1 VQAFKIKTNRLQA
14 LHTLTGGSPRLLII
28 LYILVQSSV
37 ENISDLETGFY
48 NLLEELTPYFQA
60 RMAQLGANEEK
71 VLVAFAEGPEQ
82 LTPAEVGCRIRMA
95 TNVVTA
101 TLKRLQSAG
110 FIKRIEQPIKGRK
123 GTLYRLS
130 ETIFRYWYQINSERS
145 REMAEI
151 FVKFI
156 VLFYTYPE
164 IKKIYTS
171 QQIGSQKTEK
181 AITMASAAPQKLR
194 YLEAAMDKLRTTETG
209 RLLASL
215 KEKRK
220 GKAPHNTIR
229 KIFDELIEIN
239 PDDPTLLNL
248 YAVFLC
254 ELGDLETAIP
264 LFRKTAELCKQKEYK
279 TWRFYAYNN
288 WGTALLAL
296 AKLKGDEGLFQE
308 SFEKYALAVK
318 YKQDDHEAY
327 NNWGTALLALA
338 ELKGDE
344 GLFQESFEKYV
355 TAWSLIKRL
364 AKLDHPL
371 MVNTGLK
378 TVMGACIVGEGDE
391 ADHTFMEIVGI
402 LSKVVDLKATTPY
415 FFDFF
420 ESLPRKAEIAV
431 ARNYLE
437 QLLKSK
443 FKKELRVLV
452 PFRFFYEYL
461 EHHDDTIIRR
471 QPPEIQ
477 KVLNEMIRRAEKR
490 E

>member
-1 VQAFKIKTNRLQA
+1 
-14 LHTLTGGSPRLLII
+14 
-28 LYILVQSSV
+28 
-37 ENISDLETGFY
+37 
-48 NLLEELTPYFQA
+48 
-60 RMAQLGANEEK
+60 
-71 VLVAFAEGPEQ
+71 
-82 LTPAEVGCRIRMA
+82 
-95 TNVVTA
+95 
-101 TLKRLQSAG
+101 
-110 FIKRIEQPIKGRK
+110 
-123 GTLYRLS
+123 
-130 ETIFRYWYQINSERS
+130 
-145 REMAEI
+145 MAEI

-164 IKKIYTS
+164 IKTIYTS

-181 AITMASAAPQKLR
+181 ALTMASAVPQKLR

-209 RLLASL
+209 RLFTSL

-220 GKAPHNTIR
+220 EKAPHDTIR

-239 PDDPTLLNL
+239 PDDPPLLNS

-264 LFRKTAELCKQKEYK
+264 LFREMAELGKQKEYK
-279 TWRFYAYNN
+279 TWRCYTYYN
-288 WGTALLAL
+288 WGNALSDLAR
-296 AKLKGDEGLFQE
+296 LKGDDRLFHE

-318 YKQDDHEAY
+318 YKQDKHEAY
-327 NNWGTALLALA
+327 NNWGNALSDLARLKGDDRLFHESFEKYALAVKYKQDKHEAYYNWGNALSALA
-338 ELKGDE
+338 ELKGDDR
-344 GLFQESFEKYV
+344 LFQEGFKKYV

-364 AKLDHPL
+364 AKFDHPL
-371 MVNTGLK
+371 MLNTGLK
-378 TVMGACIVGEGDE
+378 TVMGACIVEEGDE
-391 ADHTFMEIVGI
+391 ADHTFMEIVGV
-402 LSKVVDLKATTPY
+402 LSKVVDLKATIPY

-477 KVLNEMIRRAEKR
+477 KVLNEMIRRTEKR

>member
-1 VQAFKIKTNRLQA
+1 
-14 LHTLTGGSPRLLII
+14 
-28 LYILVQSSV
+28 
-37 ENISDLETGFY
+37 
-48 NLLEELTPYFQA
+48 
-60 RMAQLGANEEK
+60 MAQLGANEEK
-71 VLVAFAEGPEQ
+71 VLVAFAEGPEL
-82 LTPAEVGCRIRMA
+82 LTPAEVGRRIRMA

-123 GTLYRLS
+123 GTLYHLS
-130 ETIFRYWYQINSERS
+130 ETIFRYWYQMNSERS

-181 AITMASAAPQKLR
+181 ALTMALAAPQKLR

-209 RLLASL
+209 RLLTLL

-220 GKAPHNTIR
+220 EKAPHDTIR

-239 PDDPTLLNL
+239 PDDPLLLNS

-264 LFRKTAELCKQKEYK
+264 LFREMAELGKQKEYK
-279 TWRFYAYNN
+279 TWRCYTYYN
-288 WGTALLAL
+288 WGNALSDLAE
-296 AKLKGDEGLFQE
+296 LKGDDRLFHE

-318 YKQDDHEAY
+318 YKQDMHEAYYNWGNALSDLARLKGDDRLFHESFEKYALAVKYKQDKHEAY
-327 NNWGTALLALA
+327 NNWGNALSDLA
-338 ELKGDE
+338 ELKGDDR
-344 GLFQESFEKYV
+344 LFHESFEKYAL
-355 TAWSLIKRL
+355 AWSLTKRF
-364 AKLDHPL
+364 AKFDHPL

-378 TVMGACIVGEGDE
+378 TVMGDCIVGEGDE
-391 ADHTFMEIVGI
+391 ADYTFMEIVGI

-420 ESLPRKAEIAV
+420 ELLPRKAEIAV

-443 FKKELRVLV
+443 FKKELRALV

-477 KVLNEMIRRAEKR
+477 KVLNEMIRRTEKR